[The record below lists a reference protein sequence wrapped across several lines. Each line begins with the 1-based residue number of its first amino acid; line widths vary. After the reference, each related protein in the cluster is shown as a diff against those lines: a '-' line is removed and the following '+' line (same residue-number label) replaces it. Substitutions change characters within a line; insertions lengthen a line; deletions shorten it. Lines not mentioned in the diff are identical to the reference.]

1 MRVKNITI
9 RIKGL
14 EDILAEAKNVMKKLA
29 RGKKVD
35 KHEGISFDSIDD
47 MRKILTEERLKI
59 LKTIKKEHPGS
70 IYELAKFLGRD
81 KKNTFD
87 DVQLL
92 AEMGL
97 IELQKAKEGR
107 EKTTLRVTYNQILL
121 EIPV

>member
-9 RIKGL
+9 RIKSL

-59 LKTIKKEHPGS
+59 LKTIKNEHPGS